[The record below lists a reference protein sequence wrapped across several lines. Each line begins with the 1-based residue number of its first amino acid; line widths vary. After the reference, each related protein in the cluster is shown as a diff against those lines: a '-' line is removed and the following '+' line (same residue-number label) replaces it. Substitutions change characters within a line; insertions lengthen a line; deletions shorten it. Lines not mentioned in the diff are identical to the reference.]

1 MKALIITIN
10 ALSWITAGL
19 VVWALYPLLLKGVTL
34 ANRVHH
40 FWL

>member
-1 MKALIITIN
+1 MKALTVTIN
-10 ALSWITAGL
+10 ALGWITAGL

-34 ANRVHH
+34 ANRLHY